1 MKPKTRKAL
10 LIAAAIL
17 CAKVYA
23 QPVPDY
29 KIEKLS
35 DQVYKLYYDA
45 GGYPV
50 KVLALNGPDGYLI
63 VDSGEK
69 QSGKILVDT
78 LHYLFQSEPR
88 YIINSH
94 SHIEHLG
101 GNFAFTSKPVIIGHE
116 NLRRQLTSGT
126 HLFDEFDERTLPQIT
141 FCDSLT
147 LYFNGEE
154 IKLLAFPGAH
164 DNSDLIIMFVKA
176 NIAFVGGLCNGH
188 HFPSIDKVTGD
199 VLEYPE
205 ITERIIS
212 RLPANV
218 KIIPGHGEDCS
229 ITEFKEFHKMLINTI
244 EIIKN
249 EIENGKTAEQ
259 MKTEDILKDYAS
271 WEISYVSRNDWID
284 YVYSGLTRD
293 KKQHD
298 TRKTIYEPVY
308 FAYRENGISGATEK
322 YYNLKN
328 NLPEEYIID
337 QFTLIV
343 IGYKFFIN
351 GKQDEAKAFFELAI
365 KEFPNG
371 VNEGLAFYLLGE
383 LTLSSGNKE
392 KAKEYFTKALEANPP
407 ENKAAEKLEELK

>member
-1 MKPKTRKAL
+1 MKSKTLKAL

-17 CAKVYA
+17 FTKVYA

-29 KIEKLS
+29 QIEKLS

-50 KVLALNGPDGYLI
+50 KVIVLNGPDGYLI

-69 QSGKILVDT
+69 QSGKKLVDT

-126 HLFDEFDERTLPQIT
+126 HLFDEFTELTLPQIT

-147 LYFNGEE
+147 LHFNGEE

-164 DNSDLIIMFVKA
+164 DNSDLIILFVKA

-188 HFPSIDKVTGD
+188 HFPSVDEVTGD
-199 VLEYPE
+199 VLKYPE

-218 KIIPGHGEDCS
+218 KIIPGHGEDCT
-229 ITEFKEFHKMLINTI
+229 ITEFNEFHKMLVNTI
-244 EIIKN
+244 EIIKS
-249 EIENGKTAEQ
+249 EFIKGKTVEQ
-259 MKTEDILKDYAS
+259 MKTEDILKEYAS

-293 KKQHD
+293 EKQRD

-308 FAYRENGISGATEK
+308 YAYKENGISGATEK

-328 NLPEEYIID
+328 NQAGGIYYRPI
-337 QFTLIV
+337 
-343 IGYKFFIN
+343 
-351 GKQDEAKAFFELAI
+351 
-365 KEFPNG
+365 
-371 VNEGLAFYLLGE
+371 
-383 LTLSSGNKE
+383 
-392 KAKEYFTKALEANPP
+392 YFNCDRV
-407 ENKAAEKLEELK
+407 